1 MNTTPHSENREIA
14 QKARNRSQNAFYSLA
29 AFLYGFGIILL
40 LGVSGAFSAGLPMP
54 WWALGISLV
63 AFVAGERVAKLAEK

>member
-14 QKARNRSQNAFYSLA
+14 QKARNRAQNAFYSLA

-54 WWALGISLV
+54 WWALGISF
-63 AFVAGERVAKLAEK
+63 ACFVGGELTAKERRE

>member
-40 LGVSGAFSAGLPMP
+40 LGACAAFSAGCQMP
-54 WWALGISLV
+54 WWALGV
-63 AFVAGERVAKLAEK
+63 AFASLILGERVAKRGEK